1 LSLTKRRCLT
11 FSSECAISISN
22 QCCNLHPMPY
32 ALSLRSDY
40 SLIRKCCSC
49 CHLLCSTFYALL
61 TTSSFPH
68 ALFLQTSRLL
78 QASPTSEQF
87 PNGSSI
93 NTSLR
98 GSSYFSLSLFRSHP
112 PVRDDDLNRS
122 LPPPLQRGKHHN
134 RLILQISIMFAFI
147 SIQTAKPRD
156 MLLRTHHCWLN
167 VKPCASL

>member
-1 LSLTKRRCLT
+1 MLQLLP
-11 FSSECAISISN
+11 SILLN
-22 QCCNLHPMPY
+22 I
-32 ALSLRSDY
+32 LRSSY
-40 SLIRKCCSC
+40 NFLVPSC
-49 CHLLCSTFYALL
+49 PLPSHF
-61 TTSSFPH
+61 
-68 ALFLQTSRLL
+68 RLL

-134 RLILQISIMFAFI
+134 RLILQISIIFAFYFYSNGQAKRHVAAYESLLAQCKALSLVI
-147 SIQTAKPRD
+147 DTSALHYQVRELQSSFTAT
-156 MLLRTHHCWLN
+156 L
-167 VKPCASL
+167 